1 MNLWK
6 KLRLDSLI
14 YHMVVLSLG
23 FLSFYPVLWLIASSL
38 KPSDEIFQKAY
49 SLIPSSIHFENYL
62 QGWRGFGGVTFGTFF
77 KNSLFIASLSTI
89 GQLIACSLAGFGFAR
104 LKFVGKNIWF
114 AIMIITLLLPGQVLL
129 IPRYLLFNKL
139 GWIDTYRPLILPH
152 FFAEAFFT
160 FLMVQFIRGIPKEL
174 DEAAKIDGCSPW
186 GIFYYVILPN
196 LKPPLTTAAIFSF
209 YWTWN
214 NFMDPL
220 LYIQTVSKYPVSLAL
235 QLFSDPSS
243 VTNWGA
249 MFSMA
254 VLSLVPAFI
263 IFIAFQRYL
272 VEGISATG
280 LRG

>member
-272 VEGISATG
+272 VEGISTTG

>member
-1 MNLWK
+1 
-6 KLRLDSLI
+6 
-14 YHMVVLSLG
+14 MVVLSLG

>member
-263 IFIAFQRYL
+263 IFIGFQRYL
-272 VEGISATG
+272 VEGISTTG